1 MIDQFPVRKISWVW
15 TLKPSLTTARSF
27 MICPLY
33 WHYAWSWTT
42 AMSDFSGWQ
51 QKGKERIGFW
61 LHPFKRFNLF
71 SHSSGKK
78 KKHLAGHLTFF
89 LYENYWVLKGKANEG
104 TNPPN
109 CRRPAAASDPLGSG
123 QSTHLVSNLFSVW
136 GTMNPYHIP
145 LTRTS
150 WVNGTWCYRRQG
162 PREMLLGGTALSH
175 TNGEPLGAERQKPEQ
190 PRCAL
195 QTGLQGSAGVVTASE
210 ILGFRQITSLT

>member
-42 AMSDFSGWQ
+42 ARSDFSGWQ

-78 KKHLAGHLTFF
+78 KKKHLPGHLTFF
-89 LYENYWVLKGKANEG
+89 FFVWKFVSAQRESKWRDKPTKLQKASSSFWPTWKWTEHSPGFKPLPCLRDNESLPH
-104 TNPPN
+104 TSHKNK
-109 CRRPAAASDPLGSG
+109 LG
-123 QSTHLVSNLFSVW
+123 
-136 GTMNPYHIP
+136 
-145 LTRTS
+145 
-150 WVNGTWCYRRQG
+150 
-162 PREMLLGGTALSH
+162 
-175 TNGEPLGAERQKPEQ
+175 
-190 PRCAL
+190 
-195 QTGLQGSAGVVTASE
+195 
-210 ILGFRQITSLT
+210 